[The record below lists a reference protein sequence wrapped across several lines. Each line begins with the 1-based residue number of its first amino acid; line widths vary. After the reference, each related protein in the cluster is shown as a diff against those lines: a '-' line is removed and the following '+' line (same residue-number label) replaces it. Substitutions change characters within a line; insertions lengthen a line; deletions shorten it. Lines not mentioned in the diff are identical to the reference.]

1 MYEVQPAREYLQKM
15 ALIHCHDCG
24 KEISSLATACPSCGA
39 PPRDALVPPPI
50 PTQTS
55 RAKQLSQGTIALLTG
70 VVLALVIRG
79 MTYQGNSPS
88 VARPPT
94 PATVEATTTSPPPVE
109 TASQTPFSF
118 TTAETSAGE
127 ANTKSSP
134 PVEAVSH
141 SSPSLAAAEATIAGS
156 PADEATSQNSPSR
169 NAREPPY
176 ASDVSTTTATP
187 PEATYHVVGIPPR
200 NYLNVRGGA
209 GPGYQVVTKLEPG
222 ERGILLSGKRVAKGV
237 TT

>member
-1 MYEVQPAREYLQKM
+1 
-15 ALIHCHDCG
+15 
-24 KEISSLATACPSCGA
+24 ACPSCGA

-50 PTQTS
+50 PTRTS

-109 TASQTPFSF
+109 TASQAPFSF

-127 ANTKSSP
+127 ANTKGSP
-134 PVEAVSH
+134 PVEADSQSSPTLADAETSAGEANTKSSPPDEAVSQ
-141 SSPSLAAAEATIAGS
+141 SSPSLAAAEATIASS
-156 PADEATSQNSPSR
+156 PNDEET
-169 NAREPPY
+169 
-176 ASDVSTTTATP
+176 
-187 PEATYHVVGIPPR
+187 
-200 NYLNVRGGA
+200 
-209 GPGYQVVTKLEPG
+209 
-222 ERGILLSGKRVAKGV
+222 
-237 TT
+237 